1 MRRRLA
7 AAVLGGAV
15 AIVAAGVLLA
25 ASRGQGQDRPGQ
37 IGQAKV
43 WIENHGRGEA
53 VPIVVEEV
61 AASASINVRASRQVW
76 EYRTLDLE
84 KSRSR
89 RRAVQSRRRRMGGD
103 WYPAVEPRRSARRA
117 ETSEVA
123 STGRQPDVRI
133 TNDQMTK

>member
-53 VPIVVEEV
+53 VPIVVEVV
-61 AASASINVRASRQVW
+61 AASASINVR
-76 EYRTLDLE
+76 
-84 KSRSR
+84 KSSDRPLRGPLSLLPQT
-89 RRAVQSRRRRMGGD
+89 VFHC
-103 WYPAVEPRRSARRA
+103 P
-117 ETSEVA
+117 
-123 STGRQPDVRI
+123 
-133 TNDQMTK
+133 

>member
-1 MRRRLA
+1 MGRRLA

-84 KSRSR
+84 KEPDPVAALSRAGADGWEAIGIQLLN
-89 RRAVQSRRRRMGGD
+89 RAGAPVVMKR
-103 WYPAVEPRRSARRA
+103 PR
-117 ETSEVA
+117 
-123 STGRQPDVRI
+123 
-133 TNDQMTK
+133 

>member
-25 ASRGQGQDRPGQ
+25 ASRGQGQDSPGQ

-61 AASASINVRASRQVW
+61 AASASINVRASRQVCGNI
-76 EYRTLDLE
+76 ERSISR
-84 KSRSR
+84 KSRTPSPR
-89 RRAVQSRRRRMGGD
+89 CPAGADRMGGD
-103 WYPAVEPRRSARRA
+103 WYPA
-117 ETSEVA
+117 
-123 STGRQPDVRI
+123 
-133 TNDQMTK
+133 